1 MKPILLVEDNEDDIF
16 LMKRAVKSA
25 NMINPLIIV
34 TDGQQAVDYLSGAG
48 EYSDRTEYPLP
59 CLLLLDMKLPYRNG
73 LDVIK
78 WIRQE
83 SSLQTLLVVFLTS
96 SPREMDIAEAYR
108 LGANAFLVKPPSVEK
123 LTDMLKALRNF
134 WITHNQD
141 PPDWL
146 PRNGAGRILSGLL
159 NTG

>member
-16 LMKRAVKSA
+16 LMKRAVKSTDWV
-25 NMINPLIIV
+25 NPLRIV
-34 TDGQQAVDYLSGAG
+34 TDGQQAIDYLSGAG
-48 EYSDRTEYPLP
+48 EYSDRTAYPIP

-83 SSLQTLLVVFLTS
+83 SSLKTLLVVFLTS
-96 SPREMDIAEAYR
+96 SPSEMDIAEAYR

-123 LTDMLKALRNF
+123 LTDMLKALREF

-141 PPDWL
+141 PPDGF
-146 PRNGAGRILSGLL
+146 PVTAQDNP
-159 NTG
+159 